1 MFRQL
6 WVPLLTTIALGDI
19 VSDRIETLPGYV
31 KADGSAKPLPVKHWS
46 GYIEVPVASN
56 ASAGSPA
63 GTAFVH
69 YWLVENSAGKSDAP
83 TVVWQQGGPGGSSLI
98 GLFTENGP
106 LTLNDASFKTSA
118 YKATGIPTVFD
129 NPFSWHNAPANM
141 LYVEHPAPTGF
152 SYCVPANA
160 CKWDDSNQAI
170 VSYEFYV
177 RFFKAFPELAS
188 NDFFFSGE
196 SYAGVLVPTVALQ
209 ILKHRTD
216 ENTNRAPW
224 NLKGFLLGNDCP
236 GNQIYTCT
244 PYSGWRGVKVALDFR
259 FGHGMIPESLYSK
272 IYEACSSWWGNGKPF
287 PDGPDMFSAPPEPC
301 KTLLEDP
308 VRPCKSVAG
317 DTYDMGG
324 GYYLYD
330 TCSQDMLA
338 LDKNDNLPHPERF
351 ALPAQDVPE
360 DLGRQLQAPPT
371 SPEYANTDGEYACGQ
386 ERASTAYLNLPAV
399 QRAAHVRLVGKKRF
413 DFSTG
418 LHYKYTALSLLDE
431 YKDKLL
437 PNFRILQFSGDA
449 DPCVPYVGTK
459 RWIDFLD
466 LPIATPWRPW
476 STKEGGLVAGYSQ
489 VYSGEGIG
497 STFTFTTIRSAG
509 HMVPRYK
516 PSEAFHMF
524 KSFLNDHPLRVFV

>member
-1 MFRQL
+1 MLQPIFTFSI
-6 WVPLLTTIALGDI
+6 VLLATADI
-19 VSDRIETLPGYV
+19 PSDRIEALPGYV
-31 KADGSAKPLPVKHWS
+31 NADGSPKQLPVKHWS
-46 GYIEVPVASN
+46 GYIEVPVPSN

-69 YWLVENSAGKSDAP
+69 YWLVENAAAKPDAP

-98 GLFTENGP
+98 GFFTENGP
-106 LTLNDASFKTSA
+106 LTLNDASFATPA
-118 YKATGIPTVFD
+118 YKATGIPTLFD
-129 NPFSWHNAPANM
+129 NPFSWNMAPANM

-152 SYCVPANA
+152 SYCVPADA
-160 CKWDDSNQAI
+160 CNWDDFNQAA
-170 VSYEFYV
+170 VNYEFYV
-177 RFFKAFPELAS
+177 RFFHAYPELAS
-188 NDFFFSGE
+188 NEFFFAGE

-209 ILKHRTD
+209 ILKHTTD
-216 ENTNRAPW
+216 ENKQRAPW

-244 PYSGWRGVKVALDFR
+244 PYSNWRGVKVSLDFL
-259 FGHGMIPESLYSK
+259 FGHGMIPEHVHSK

-287 PDGPDMFSAPPEPC
+287 PEGPDMFNPPPEPC

-308 VRPCKSVAG
+308 IRPVKSVAG

-330 TCSQDMLA
+330 SCSKDLLA

-351 ALPAQDVPE
+351 ALTGEQSHENV
-360 DLGRQLQAPPT
+360 GRQLQAPPA
-371 SPEYANTDGEYACGQ
+371 SSEYTNTAGEYACGQ

-399 QRAAHVRLVGKKRF
+399 QQAAHVRLVDKKRF
-413 DFSTG
+413 DFST
-418 LHYKYTALSLLDE
+418 SLLYNFTAWSLLED
-431 YKDKLL
+431 YKARLL
-437 PNFRILQFSGDA
+437 PNFRILQYSGDA

-459 RWIDFLD
+459 RWIDSLD
-466 LPIATPWRPW
+466 LPVETPWRPW
-476 STKEGGLVAGYSQ
+476 SASEGGLVAGYTE
-489 VYSGEGIG
+489 VYAGEGIG
-497 STFTFTTIRSAG
+497 STFTFTTIRNAG

-524 KSFLNDHPLRVFV
+524 RNFLHDHPLQVFV